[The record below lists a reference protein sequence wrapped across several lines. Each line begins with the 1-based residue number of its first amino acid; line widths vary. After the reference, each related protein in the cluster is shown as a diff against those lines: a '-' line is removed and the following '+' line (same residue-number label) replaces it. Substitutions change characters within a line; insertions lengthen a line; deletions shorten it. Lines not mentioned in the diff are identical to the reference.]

1 MLDCSTG
8 ESYTT
13 FMVGSHQVTQSLPP
27 THCIQ
32 KQLIFQGLDT
42 KYGTPTLAHNPAF
55 NSCSLKMQ
63 AASSS
68 ETYYI
73 STILHATTY

>member
-8 ESYTT
+8 EGYTT

-32 KQLIFQGLDT
+32 KQLIFQGLE
-42 KYGTPTLAHNPAF
+42 KYGTPTLANTPPAF
-55 NSCSLKMQ
+55 NSWSLKMQ

-68 ETYYI
+68 ET
-73 STILHATTY
+73 